1 VGILRRYFD
10 SPLGYLEDPQ
20 WEPIG
25 EQTARKDLAIFVDV
39 ERALQDIGAGCV
51 ITTDAAEYKRSR
63 GMGQEE
69 P

>member
-1 VGILRRYFD
+1 MGILRRYFD
-10 SPLGYLEDPQ
+10 DPLGRLVDPQ
-20 WEPIG
+20 WEPID

-51 ITTDAAEYKRSR
+51 ITTDTAEYKRSR
-63 GMGQEE
+63 GVGQEE